1 MRKFNISVV
10 LADDTPL
17 MLSGLKCA
25 LNSISKISILA
36 SCETSQE
43 LFNTLSDIQCDVVIT
58 NYAIR
63 GSESGDGL
71 AYLSRLRRLHPNV
84 KIVVL
89 TSYKQPA
96 IIKSVLSL
104 GVSAIVGWQ
113 DDAAEIITA
122 ILVSSSGGEYVS
134 SQIRA
139 ALSCFESDIEQSQPL
154 SPRESEVMRLY
165 ISGMTVGEIAALLKK
180 GKQTIS
186 CQKMSAM
193 RKLGIKSNVDLIR
206 YGIDSSVG
214 QQH

>member
-25 LNSISKISILA
+25 LNSISKITILA

-43 LFNTLSDIQCDVVIT
+43 LFGTLADIKCDVVVT

-71 AYLSRLRRLHPNV
+71 AYLSRLRRLHPDV

-96 IIKSVLSL
+96 IIKSVLAL
-104 GVSAIVGWQ
+104 GVSAIVAWH
-113 DDAAEIITA
+113 DDAAEVITA
-122 ILVSSSGGEYVS
+122 ILVSSAGGEYVS
-134 SQIRA
+134 PQVRT
-139 ALSCFESDIEQSQPL
+139 ALACFQSDIEQPQQL
-154 SPRESEVMRLY
+154 SPANRRLCAS
-165 ISGMTVGEIAALLKK
+165 IFPG
-180 GKQTIS
+180 
-186 CQKMSAM
+186 
-193 RKLGIKSNVDLIR
+193 
-206 YGIDSSVG
+206 
-214 QQH
+214 

>member
-25 LNSISKISILA
+25 LNSISKITILA

-43 LFNTLSDIQCDVVIT
+43 LFGTLADIKCDVVVT

-71 AYLSRLRRLHPNV
+71 AYLSRLRRLHPDV

-96 IIKSVLSL
+96 IIKSVLAL
-104 GVSAIVGWQ
+104 GVSAIVAWH
-113 DDAAEIITA
+113 DDAAEVITA
-122 ILVSSSGGEYVS
+122 ILVSSAGGEYVS
-134 SQIRA
+134 PQVRT
-139 ALSCFESDIEQSQPL
+139 ALACFQSDIEQPQQL

-165 ISGMTVGEIAALLKK
+165 ISGMTIGEIAALLKK

-193 RKLGIKSNVDLIR
+193 RKLGIKSNADLIR
-206 YGIDSSVG
+206 YGLDSSVS
-214 QQH
+214 QH